1 MGRGGRLMSINP
13 TAKAIQFIESNQ
25 LDSLEVYK
33 LMQQDLN
40 LYDLFYFIG
49 DRVRYNKDEYLR
61 LKNNG

>member
-1 MGRGGRLMSINP
+1 MSINP

>member
-1 MGRGGRLMSINP
+1 MSINP
-13 TAKAIQFIESNQ
+13 TTKAIQLIESNQ

-40 LYDLFYFIG
+40 LYNLFYFIG
-49 DRVRYNKDEYLR
+49 DRVRYNKDEYFR